1 MKLLM
6 ENFKKYLNEIGDLSV
21 EPYPFTLD
29 QVYKEDGEV
38 FYGFTTDA
46 GSKYSVGFAKDIG
59 PPDEIPWSITFDV
72 EDSIEMTHENQPLKI
87 MSTIVEVIKEFIAS
101 PDLNQGDLK
110 FVFEGIPKP
119 EDTDTDTGWDPFSS
133 TRDIPT
139 STQTGRTKLY
149 LKFLKKNLPEFWRYK
164 IAGENVI
171 FFGDH
176 KFWD

>member
-46 GSKYSVGFAKDIG
+46 GSKYSVGFTKDIG

-87 MSTIVEVIKEFIAS
+87 MSTIMEVIKEFIAD

-110 FVFEGIPKP
+110 FVFEGIPKSN
-119 EDTDTDTGWDPFSS
+119 EFRQFDN
-133 TRDIPT
+133 
-139 STQTGRTKLY
+139 QTGQTSRTKMY
-149 LKFLKKNLPEFWRYK
+149 LKFLRQHLPEFWRYR

>member
-46 GSKYSVGFAKDIG
+46 GSKYSVGFTKDIG
-59 PPDEIPWSITFDV
+59 PPDEIPWSIVFDV

-87 MSTIVEVIKEFIAS
+87 MSTIVDVIKEFIGS

-110 FVFEGIPKP
+110 FVFEGIPK
-119 EDTDTDTGWDPFSS
+119 TGEMRQFQNQ
-133 TRDIPT
+133 TEKT
-139 STQTGRTKLY
+139 SRTKMY
-149 LKFLKKNLPEFWRYK
+149 LRFLRQHLPESWRYR